1 MKLKPLA
8 TLFIALSLGACSSL
22 PEQAFNTDLNTQA
35 CCSTLD
41 TLPLTALSTPFHQQV
56 VMDANLPTLSI
67 AVLSGSET
75 ASSQALPVT
84 SYRITADTPF
94 SLLVRSYIDNNALFA
109 ANIRIYDGNWQLISS
124 YSAETF
130 DYRTTGM
137 RGLERI
143 ERVVTINPQLNGA
156 KYIVIASDN
165 ALFGKELT
173 RIHPEQVYADSQNII
188 GNKQLPLTAE
198 YQPFGVIDVTTSASD
213 NNAVLTL
220 LAELGKKNP
229 DTQPQMSV
237 PQATSTESP
246 QVWSYYREQID
257 SALEVNNVKQAAE
270 IANKAEEQGMS
281 QAKDYLVQQL
291 AK

>member
-1 MKLKPLA
+1 MKLKPLV
-8 TLFIALSLGACSSL
+8 TLLIALSLGACSSL

-41 TLPLTALSTPFHQQV
+41 TLPLTALSMPFHQQV

-67 AVLSGSET
+67 AVLSGLET

-173 RIHPEQVYADSQNII
+173 RVHPEQVYAYSQNVI

-198 YQPFGVIDVTTSASD
+198 YQPFGVIDVTTSASG
-213 NNAVLTL
+213 NNTVLTL
-220 LAELGKKNP
+220 LAELGKNP
-229 DTQPQMSV
+229 DAQQ
-237 PQATSTESP
+237 QATVADTSLITSLNEWP
-246 QVWSYYREQID
+246 QYREQID
-257 SALEVNNVKQAAE
+257 AALEKNNVKQAAK

>member
-8 TLFIALSLGACSSL
+8 ALLMALSLGACSSL

-35 CCSTLD
+35 CCSALD
-41 TLPLTALSTPFHQQV
+41 ALPLTALSTPFHQQV
-56 VMDANLPTLSI
+56 VMDANLPTLSG

-84 SYRITADTPF
+84 SYRIAADTPF

-109 ANIRIYDGNWQLISS
+109 ANIHIYDGNWQLISS

-130 DYRTTGM
+130 DYQTTGV

-143 ERVVTINPQLNGA
+143 ETVVTINPQLNGV
-156 KYIVIASDN
+156 KYIVISSDN
-165 ALFGKELT
+165 ALLGKELT

-188 GNKQLPLTAE
+188 GNKQLPLTAR
-198 YQPFGVIDVTTSASD
+198 YQPFGLIDVTTSASD

-220 LAELGKKNP
+220 LAELGKNP
-229 DTQPQMSV
+229 NAQQHEKVTQASL
-237 PQATSTESP
+237 TESP
-246 QVWSYYREQID
+246 QTWSHYREQID
-257 SALEVNNVKQAAE
+257 AALEENNVKQAAE
-270 IANKAEEQGMS
+270 IANKAEEQGIT

>member
-1 MKLKPLA
+1 MKLKPLV
-8 TLFIALSLGACSSL
+8 TLLIALSLGACSSL

-41 TLPLTALSTPFHQQV
+41 TLPLTALSMPFHQQV

-173 RIHPEQVYADSQNII
+173 RVHPEQVYADSQNVI

-198 YQPFGVIDVTTSASD
+198 YQPFGVIDVTTSASG
-213 NNAVLTL
+213 NNTVLTL
-220 LAELGKKNP
+220 LAELGKNP
-229 DTQPQMSV
+229 DAQQ
-237 PQATSTESP
+237 QATVADTSLITSLNEWP
-246 QVWSYYREQID
+246 QYREQID

>member
-8 TLFIALSLGACSSL
+8 TLLMALSLGACSSL

-35 CCSTLD
+35 CCSALD
-41 TLPLTALSTPFHQQV
+41 ALPLTALSTPFHQQV
-56 VMDANLPTLSI
+56 VMDANLPTLST

-94 SLLVRSYIDNNALFA
+94 SLLVRSYIDNDALFA
-109 ANIRIYDGNWQLISS
+109 ASIRIYDGNWQLISN

-130 DYRTTGM
+130 DYHTIGV

-165 ALFGKELT
+165 ALLGTELT

-198 YQPFGVIDVTTSASD
+198 YQPFGVIDVTTSVSD

-220 LAELGKKNP
+220 LAELGKNP
-229 DTQPQMSV
+229 DAQRHGEVSLASV
-237 PQATSTESP
+237 TESP
-246 QVWSYYREQID
+246 QAWAHYREQID
-257 SALEVNNVKQAAE
+257 AALEENDIKQAAE
-270 IANKAEEQGMS
+270 IANKAEEQGIT
-281 QAKDYLVQQL
+281 QAKDYLVKQL

>member
-8 TLFIALSLGACSSL
+8 TLLMALSLGACSSL

-35 CCSTLD
+35 CCSALD
-41 TLPLTALSTPFHQQV
+41 ALPLTALSTPFHQQV
-56 VMDANLPTLSI
+56 VMDANLPTLSS

-109 ANIRIYDGNWQLISS
+109 ANIHIYDGNWQLISS

-130 DYRTTGM
+130 DYQTTGI

-165 ALFGKELT
+165 ALLGTELT

-220 LAELGKKNP
+220 LAELGKNP
-229 DTQPQMSV
+229 DAQQQVEVSHGSV
-237 PQATSTESP
+237 SESP
-246 QVWSYYREQID
+246 QAWSHYREQID
-257 SALEVNNVKQAAE
+257 AALEENNVKQAAE
-270 IANKAEEQGMS
+270 TANKAEEQGIT

>member
-8 TLFIALSLGACSSL
+8 TLLMALSLGACSSL
-22 PEQAFNTDLNTQA
+22 PEQTFNTDFNTQA
-35 CCSTLD
+35 CCSSINA
-41 TLPLTALSTPFHQQV
+41 LPLTALSTPFHQQV
-56 VMDANLPTLSI
+56 VMDANLPTLS
-67 AVLSGSET
+67 AAALSGSET

-84 SYRITADTPF
+84 GYRITVDTPF
-94 SLLVRSYIDNNALFA
+94 SLLVRSYIDNNSLFA
-109 ANIRIYDGNWQLISS
+109 ANIRVYDGNWQLISD

-130 DYRTTGM
+130 DYQTTGM

-143 ERVVTINPQLNGA
+143 ESVVTINPQLNGA
-156 KYIVIASDN
+156 KYIVIASNN
-165 ALFGKELT
+165 ALLGKELT
-173 RIHPEQVYADSQNII
+173 RTHPEQVYADSQNII

-220 LAELGKKNP
+220 LAELGKNP
-229 DTQPQMSV
+229 DAQQQVEVAHGSV
-237 PQATSTESP
+237 SESP
-246 QVWSYYREQID
+246 QAWSHYREQID
-257 SALEVNNVKQAAE
+257 AALEENNVKQAAE
-270 IANKAEEQGMS
+270 IANKAEEQGIT

>member
-8 TLFIALSLGACSSL
+8 TLLMALSLGACSSL
-22 PEQAFNTDLNTQA
+22 PEPTFNTDFNTQT
-35 CCSTLD
+35 CCSTLNA
-41 TLPLTALSTPFHQQV
+41 LPLTALSTPFHQQV
-56 VMDANLPTLSI
+56 VMDANLPTLS
-67 AVLSGSET
+67 AEALSGSEI

-84 SYRITADTPF
+84 GYRITVDTPF

-109 ANIRIYDGNWQLISS
+109 ANIRIYDGNWQLISD

-130 DYRTTGM
+130 DYQTTGM

-143 ERVVTINPQLNGA
+143 ESVVTINPQLNGA
-156 KYIVIASDN
+156 KYIVIASDT
-165 ALFGKELT
+165 ALLGKELT
-173 RIHPEQVYADSQNII
+173 RIHPEQVYADLQNVI

-220 LAELGKKNP
+220 LAELSTNP
-229 DTQPQMSV
+229 DSQRQLTVPHTSLTTSPEEWPQ
-237 PQATSTESP
+237 
-246 QVWSYYREQID
+246 YREQID
-257 SALEVNNVKQAAE
+257 AALEKNNVKQAAE
-270 IANKAEEQGMS
+270 IANKAEKQGIT

-291 AK
+291 AQ

>member
-1 MKLKPLA
+1 MKLKPLV
-8 TLFIALSLGACSSL
+8 TLLIALSLGACSSL

-41 TLPLTALSTPFHQQV
+41 TLPLTALSIPFHQQV

-67 AVLSGSET
+67 AVLSGLET

-173 RIHPEQVYADSQNII
+173 RVHPEQVYAYSQNVI

-198 YQPFGVIDVTTSASD
+198 YQPFGVIDVTTSASG
-213 NNAVLTL
+213 NNTVLTL
-220 LAELGKKNP
+220 LAELGKNP
-229 DTQPQMSV
+229 DAQQ
-237 PQATSTESP
+237 QATVADTSLITSLNEWP
-246 QVWSYYREQID
+246 QYREQID
-257 SALEVNNVKQAAE
+257 AALEKNNVKQAAK